1 MNLKKNSKVSSI
13 QEQVNINSEESPLKF
28 IVDMVPENI
37 FLALG
42 DNKAMLQII
51 FFAIFGSV
59 LILIDKKKKFKL
71 IF

>member
-51 FFAIFGSV
+51 FFAIFFGSV
-59 LILIDKKKKFKL
+59 LIFLIDKKKSSN
-71 IF
+71 